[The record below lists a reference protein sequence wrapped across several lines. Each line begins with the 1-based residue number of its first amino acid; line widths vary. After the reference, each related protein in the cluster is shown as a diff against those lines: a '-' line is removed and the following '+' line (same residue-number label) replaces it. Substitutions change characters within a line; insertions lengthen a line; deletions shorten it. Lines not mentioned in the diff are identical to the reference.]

1 MTSVELNKNNKT
13 LLEKDWNAPQ
23 CHRLLTV
30 YIISIMLAS
39 IFANLCDIVT
49 F

>member
-13 LLEKDWNAPQ
+13 LLEKDWNALQ
-23 CHRLLTV
+23 YHRSLTV
-30 YIISIMLAS
+30 YIISIKLAS
-39 IFANLCDIVT
+39 IFANFFDIVT